1 MKTKVNFQRGVLG
14 SILLVL
20 SFFSVFSEEVSKTE
34 GLPPQPEIIQKGSTS
49 TNVDPEVI
57 FNSFKNYDILIFG
70 EEHDDTVGHKIR
82 LDWFKKI
89 SASNEVVLSMEML
102 ERDQQKTLDEY
113 LNGQIGEKAFL
124 NSLKLWPNHLRDYH
138 PFLQYAKERKIP
150 VIASNV
156 PRKYVNLVSSSGLET
171 LFPLRSVFLP
181 PKYLIR
187 KFSQE
192 GYETK
197 IKNTL
202 QGHPGANSDDAMLRR
217 FIDAQYLWD
226 TGMADAIANAFL
238 TRGKKVVHING
249 RFHSDDGFGV
259 THRLRE
265 LGFQVLT
272 VSMFPLG
279 FEEPI
284 PPGAVSGN
292 DFTVV
297 TERKEKEN

>member
-1 MKTKVNFQRGVLG
+1 MIAT
-14 SILLVL
+14 
-20 SFFSVFSEEVSKTE
+20 
-34 GLPPQPEIIQKGSTS
+34 P
-49 TNVDPEVI
+49 DMI
-57 FNSFKNYDILIFG
+57 FDSFKNYDILIFG
-70 EEHDDTVGHKIR
+70 EEHDDIAGHKIR
-82 LDWFKKI
+82 LEWFKKI
-89 SASNEVVLSMEML
+89 AALNEVVLSLEML

-113 LNGQIGEKAFL
+113 LTGQIGEKAFF

-138 PFLQYAKERKIP
+138 PFLQYAKEHRIP

-171 LFPLRSVFLP
+171 LFPVRSVFLP
-181 PKYLIR
+181 PKYLVR

-192 GYETK
+192 GYENK

-202 QGHPGANSDDAMLRR
+202 KEHPGAHSDETLQRK

-226 TGMADAIANAFL
+226 AGMSDAIANAFL

-249 RFHSDDGFGV
+249 RFHSDEGFGV
-259 THRLRE
+259 TYRLRE
-265 LGFQVLT
+265 LGFKVLS
-272 VSMFPLG
+272 VSMFPLKA
-279 FEEPI
+279 EESI
-284 PPGAVSGN
+284 PLETLTGN

>member
-1 MKTKVNFQRGVLG
+1 MKTKVNFQSGVLG

-279 FEEPI
+279 VEEPI

>member
-1 MKTKVNFQRGVLG
+1 M
-14 SILLVL
+14 
-20 SFFSVFSEEVSKTE
+20 
-34 GLPPQPEIIQKGSTS
+34 KGSTD
-49 TNVDPEVI
+49 VLILPETI
-57 FNSFKNYDILIFG
+57 FDSFKNYDVLIFG
-70 EEHDDTVGHKIR
+70 EEHDDVAGHKIR
-82 LDWFKKI
+82 LEWFKKL
-89 SASNEVVLSMEML
+89 SASNDVILSLEML

-113 LNGQIGEKAFL
+113 LSGQIGEKTFF

-138 PFLQYAKERKIP
+138 PFLQYAKEHRIP

-156 PRKYVNLVSSSGLET
+156 PKKYVNLVSSSGLEN
-171 LFPLRSVFLP
+171 LFPIRSVFLP

-197 IKNTL
+197 IKNVL
-202 QGHPGANSDDAMLRR
+202 QAHPGATSDETMLRR
-217 FIDAQYLWD
+217 FIDAQFLWD
-226 TGMADAIANAFL
+226 AGMTDAIANAFL
-238 TRGKKVVHING
+238 TRGKKVIHING
-249 RFHSDDGFGV
+249 RFHSDEGFGV

-265 LGFQVLT
+265 LGFKVLT

-279 FEEPI
+279 PEESI
-284 PPGAVSGN
+284 PAGAVGGN

>member
-1 MKTKVNFQRGVLG
+1 MKTKVNFQRGVFG

-20 SFFSVFSEEVSKTE
+20 SFFSVLSEEVSKTE

-197 IKNTL
+197 IKSTL

-249 RFHSDDGFGV
+249 RFHSDEGFGV

-279 FEEPI
+279 VEEPI
-284 PPGAVSGN
+284 PLGAVSGN

>member
-1 MKTKVNFQRGVLG
+1 M
-14 SILLVL
+14 
-20 SFFSVFSEEVSKTE
+20 SFFSLRSEDILKTE
-34 GLPPQPEIIQKGSTS
+34 EIPQPVSIQKGLTKMLIASET
-49 TNVDPEVI
+49 I
-57 FNSFKNYDILIFG
+57 FNTFQNYDILIFG
-70 EEHDDTVGHKIR
+70 EEHDDLIGHKIR

-89 SASNEVVLSMEML
+89 SALNEVVLSLEML

-113 LNGQIGEKAFL
+113 LSGQIGEKAFF

-138 PFLQYAKERKIP
+138 PFLQYAKDHRIP

-171 LFPLRSVFLP
+171 LFSVRSVFLP

-192 GYETK
+192 GYENK

-202 QGHPGANSDDAMLRR
+202 KEHPGMHSDETLERK

-226 TGMADAIANAFL
+226 AGMADTIANSFL

-249 RFHSDDGFGV
+249 RFHSDEGFGV
-259 THRLRE
+259 TYRLRE
-265 LGFQVLT
+265 LGFKVLT
-272 VSMFPLG
+272 VSMFPLK
-279 FEEPI
+279 EEESI
-284 PPGAVSGN
+284 PLETLTGN

>member
-1 MKTKVNFQRGVLG
+1 M
-14 SILLVL
+14 SISSLRSEDILRAEEIPHP
-20 SFFSVFSEEVSKTE
+20 FS
-34 GLPPQPEIIQKGSTS
+34 IQKGL
-49 TNVDPEVI
+49 NDVLIFPETI
-57 FNSFKNYDILIFG
+57 FDSFKNHDILILG
-70 EEHDDTVGHKIR
+70 EEHDDTAGHKIR

-89 SASNEVVLSMEML
+89 SASNEVVLSLEML

-113 LNGQIGEKAFL
+113 LSGQIGEKAFF

-138 PFLQYAKERKIP
+138 PFLQYAKEHRIP

-171 LFPLRSVFLP
+171 LFPIRSVFLP

-192 GYETK
+192 GYENK

-202 QGHPGANSDDAMLRR
+202 KEHPGMHSDETLQKR

-226 TGMADAIANAFL
+226 AGMADAIANAFL
-238 TRGKKVVHING
+238 TRGKKVIHING
-249 RFHSDDGFGV
+249 RFHSDEGFGV
-259 THRLRE
+259 TYRLRE
-265 LGFQVLT
+265 LGFKVLT
-272 VSMFPLG
+272 VSMFPLKA
-279 FEEPI
+279 EESI
-284 PPGAVSGN
+284 PLETVTGN

>member
-1 MKTKVNFQRGVLG
+1 M
-14 SILLVL
+14 L

-279 FEEPI
+279 VEEPI